1 MESISALSSAKP
13 AGGAAETREERLELL
28 LAECSERAVRIA
40 WRLVGG
46 DAALAEDIAQDAFIR
61 AHQGLGRF
69 RGDAE
74 LGSWFYRI
82 VVNEALRHHRRE
94 RTRKRVLAF
103 MGADSGSE
111 IEAEPRSDPPLQRR
125 MADALGALTPG
136 ERAAVVLVH
145 LEQFTVNE
153 TAEFL
158 GKRPGTVKSQLHRG
172 LRKLRASLADVWE
185 ATLS

>member
-1 MESISALSSAKP
+1 MESTSALESRSA
-13 AGGAAETREERLELL
+13 AGAPVKTREERLEAL
-28 LAECSERAVRIA
+28 LAAHSERAVRIA

-61 AHQGLGRF
+61 AYQGLGRF
-69 RGDAE
+69 RGDAD

-82 VVNEALRHHRRE
+82 VVNEALRYHRRE

-103 MGADSGSE
+103 IGSE
-111 IEAEPRSDPPLQRR
+111 PGLDTEARSDPPLQRR
-125 MADALGALTPG
+125 MKEALDALPAG
-136 ERAAVVLVH
+136 ERSAVVLVH
-145 LEQFTVNE
+145 LEQFTVAE
-153 TAEFL
+153 TAGLL

-185 ATLS
+185 APSS